1 MLDNRLSRSFTPLTS
16 LSSILVFILT
26 LLLLSADFYYLK
38 NIAGRR
44 LVGLRWWNEV
54 NTTSGDSHW
63 VFESSDPNVRT
74 ISATDKRFF
83 WLSLYLTPALW
94 VGLAILAIV
103 RLVGVIWLSLVGEY
117 LFCYDLWK
125 SDLVDSQCSLNG
137 CSHCPHPNAHEYCGL
152 LAVRQVQSGID
163 IRKQGFGWWNCE
175 QSCGWPAGQVLPV
188 IAWRWYFTLQDCV
201 NGGHTTDVLQ
211 CVSIYLF

>member
-1 MLDNRLSRSFTPLTS
+1 M
-16 LSSILVFILT
+16 FILT

-63 VFESSDPNVRT
+63 VFESADPNVRT

-83 WLSLYLTPALW
+83 WLSMYLTPALW
-94 VGLAILAIV
+94 VGLAVLAIV

-117 LFCYDLWK
+117 LFYYD
-125 SDLVDSQCSLNG
+125 QG
-137 CSHCPHPNAHEYCGL
+137 GL
-152 LAVRQVQSGID
+152 
-163 IRKQGFGWWNCE
+163 E
-175 QSCGWPAGQVLPV
+175 
-188 IAWRWYFTLQDCV
+188 IACLITY
-201 NGGHTTDVLQ
+201 
-211 CVSIYLF
+211 SMM

>member
-1 MLDNRLSRSFTPLTS
+1 MYSTGALMMYLFGVLFIDNLYVPSRQAIYFPPPQNSTPLTC
-16 LSSILVFILT
+16 LCSILVFILT

-63 VFESSDPNVRT
+63 VFESADPNVRT

-83 WLSLYLTPALW
+83 WLSMYLTPALW
-94 VGLAILAIV
+94 VGLAVLAIV

-117 LFCYDLWK
+117 PFYYD
-125 SDLVDSQCSLNG
+125 QG
-137 CSHCPHPNAHEYCGL
+137 GL
-152 LAVRQVQSGID
+152 
-163 IRKQGFGWWNCE
+163 E
-175 QSCGWPAGQVLPV
+175 
-188 IAWRWYFTLQDCV
+188 IA
-201 NGGHTTDVLQ
+201 
-211 CVSIYLF
+211 